1 MRQPGFEPGLG
12 AWGAPVLDQTGPQPQ
27 EYPSNMG
34 QVEAELRFSTH
45 AASSQLTEKHLYAL
59 NRFKEGPNGIAL
71 CSGSRT

>member
-1 MRQPGFEPGLG
+1 
-12 AWGAPVLDQTGPQPQ
+12 
-27 EYPSNMG
+27 MG

-71 CSGSRT
+71 CSSSRT